1 VVKEFINDNYDFERG
16 VIMNKNL
23 KAPDTD
29 FLFEAVLTLKSVDE
43 CYNFFEDLCTASEIR
58 EFSRRFAVAKML
70 SEEKSYNEIIGET
83 GLSTATISRVNTC
96 LKYGA
101 GGYVLALERTSKK

>member
-1 VVKEFINDNYDFERG
+1 
-16 VIMNKNL
+16 MNKNL

-29 FLFEAVLTLKSVDE
+29 FLFEAVLTLENIEE
-43 CYNFFEDLCTASEIR
+43 CYNFFEDLCTASELR

-70 SEEKSYNEIIGET
+70 SDKKSYTEIISQT

-101 GGYVLALERTSKK
+101 GGYVLALERMKKD

>member
-1 VVKEFINDNYDFERG
+1 
-16 VIMNKNL
+16 MNKNL
-23 KAPDTD
+23 KTPDTD

-70 SEEKSYNEIIGET
+70 SEKKSYNEIVAET

-101 GGYVLALERTSKK
+101 GGYALALERASKK

>member
-1 VVKEFINDNYDFERG
+1 
-16 VIMNKNL
+16 MNKNL

-43 CYNFFEDLCTASEIR
+43 CYNFFEDLCTAAEIK
-58 EFSRRFAVAKML
+58 EFSRRFGVAKML
-70 SEEKSYNEIIGET
+70 SEKKSYTEIIAET
-83 GLSTATISRVNTC
+83 GLSTAIISRVNTC

-101 GGYVLALERTSKK
+101 GGYVLALQRTKKE